1 MSYSWCWTSFL
12 LLQSLIKTQQH
23 LNSLNSVFH
32 EELRG
37 RLYIQVWEVRGKSD
51 AGRSKGQ
58 ERRPVS
64 RGEWRGKHSA
74 TGGAEGHGQKNTKE
88 PRRLAKEHICAG
100 LISSKTK
107 SQRFIIS
114 SWIGLGMHE
123 IRENIRTR
131 CCISSSPGYYYF
143 QYITGQ
149 AYAHILKDDLHTLS
163 FMRTSD
169 VLLIFHILI

>member
-64 RGEWRGKHSA
+64 RGEWRSKHSG

-88 PRRLAKEHICAG
+88 PCRLAKEHICAG

-114 SWIGLGMHE
+114 SWTGLGMHE
-123 IRENIRTR
+123 IRESIRTR
-131 CCISSSPGYYYF
+131 CCVSASPGYYF

-163 FMRTSD
+163 FMKTPD
-169 VLLIFHILI
+169 VLLSFHILI